1 MKQSVLIGNVPLY
14 AIHKICY
21 KCSTYTMNIALI
33 ATQLIVILFA
43 ITIHEAAHGWAA
55 NKLGDPTAMIM
66 GRVTL
71 NPVAHIDPIGT
82 VLLPIML
89 VIMRAPPFGWAKPVP
104 VNPLN
109 LKNPKKDNLLISA
122 AGPISNISAAI
133 VAGIALKILLALT
146 GQSAPPGFSITQVL
160 VTILYYTVL
169 LNVFLAV
176 FNLIPIP
183 PLDGSGILLGL
194 VSDEAAQKVEQLRPY
209 GFIIVIGMMWLG
221 VLNFIFSPIYKIINF
236 LLF

>member
-1 MKQSVLIGNVPLY
+1 
-14 AIHKICY
+14 
-21 KCSTYTMNIALI
+21 MNIALI

-71 NPVAHIDPIGT
+71 NPIAHIDPFGT
-82 VLLPIML
+82 VLLPLLM
-89 VIMRAPPFGWAKPVP
+89 VIMRAPPIGWAKPVP
-104 VNPLN
+104 VNPMN

-122 AGPISNISAAI
+122 AGPISNILAAI
-133 VAGIALKILLALT
+133 GAGILLKVIMGLRPRTIYDLNLALQQ
-146 GQSAPPGFSITQVL
+146 GGSPGFNPISILAV
-160 VTILYYTVL
+160 ILFYAVF
-169 LNVFLAV
+169 LNMFLAV

-183 PLDGSGILLGL
+183 PLDGSGILIGL
-194 VSDEAAQKVEQLRPY
+194 ISEEAAQKVEQLRPF
-209 GFIIVIGMMWLG
+209 GIIIVFGMLWLGILDIILKPIWFIIQQ
-221 VLNFIFSPIYKIINF
+221 

>member
-1 MKQSVLIGNVPLY
+1 
-14 AIHKICY
+14 
-21 KCSTYTMNIALI
+21 MNIALI

-71 NPVAHIDPIGT
+71 NPAAHIDPIGT
-82 VLLPIML
+82 VLLPVLL
-89 VIMRAPPFGWAKPVP
+89 VIMGAPPFGWAKPVP

-109 LKNPKKDNLLISA
+109 LKNPKKDHLLISA
-122 AGPISNISAAI
+122 AGPVSNISAAI
-133 VAGIALKILLALT
+133 VAGITLKIILALT
-146 GQSAPPGFSITQVL
+146 GQSYQPGFSITQVL

>member
-1 MKQSVLIGNVPLY
+1 
-14 AIHKICY
+14 
-21 KCSTYTMNIALI
+21 MNIALI

-71 NPVAHIDPIGT
+71 NPIAHIDPFGT
-82 VLLPIML
+82 VLLPLLM
-89 VIMRAPPFGWAKPVP
+89 VIMRAPPIGWAKPVP
-104 VNPLN
+104 VNPMN

-122 AGPISNISAAI
+122 AGPISNILAAI
-133 VAGIALKILLALT
+133 GAGILLKVIMGLRPRTIYDLNLALQQ
-146 GQSAPPGFSITQVL
+146 GGSPGFNPVSILAV
-160 VTILYYTVL
+160 ILFYAVF
-169 LNVFLAV
+169 LNMFLAV

-183 PLDGSGILLGL
+183 PLDGSGILIGL
-194 VSDEAAQKVEQLRPY
+194 ISEEAAQKVEQLRPF
-209 GFIIVIGMMWLG
+209 GIIIVFGMLWLGILDLILKPIWFIIQQ
-221 VLNFIFSPIYKIINF
+221 